1 MDLDLII
8 GIGGLVLLLVLLALR
23 VPIAFSLGIVSLGG
37 VAVLRGGL
45 PAISALET
53 LTFNFIAHWSLS
65 AVPMFLLMGNIA
77 YKSGLTQS
85 LYRAARMWLSGLPGG
100 LAIAST
106 AACAMFAAASGSSVA
121 TASAMGRIAIPE
133 MMKYKYDPGLA
144 TGTVAAAGTLG
155 SLIPPSILIILFAI
169 FTEASIGQ
177 MLIAGIL
184 PGILSGLV
192 FAAMI
197 MIRCKINP
205 KLAPKVEGGVTLTE
219 KIQVLREVWPLPVLI
234 VGVLGGIYS
243 GFFTPTE
250 AGAGGAFLAFIIA
263 ATQKRLNWTVFKES
277 VIETCSATAMIFL
290 IAMGG
295 IMLTRFMAV
304 SGVPA
309 ALSSALG
316 PYGLDPVILVIAASV
331 IYIFLGMFLD
341 SLGLMLLTLP
351 VLLPL
356 FEASGADIIWFG
368 ILVIKYLEIGLITP
382 PVGLNVYIIKGVV
395 GDSIPLETIFK
406 GVLWFIV
413 ADIFTLT
420 LLIIFPQISL
430 YLPSLMQF

>member
-1 MDLDLII
+1 MALQI
-8 GIGGLVLLLVLLALR
+8 GISGLALLLVLLALR
-23 VPIAFSLGIVSLGG
+23 VPIAFALGLVSLGG
-37 VAVLRGGL
+37 IALLRGPL

-53 LTFNFIAHWSLS
+53 LTFSFIAHWSLS
-65 AVPMFLLMGNIA
+65 AVPMFLLMGNVA
-77 YKSGLTQS
+77 FKSGLTQS
-85 LYRAARMWLSGLPGG
+85 LFRAASLWLSALPGG

-133 MMKYKYDPGLA
+133 MLKFKYDPGLA

-169 FTEASIGQ
+169 FAEASIGK

-184 PGILSGLV
+184 PGLLSAFV

-205 KLAPKVEGGVTLTE
+205 KLAPKIEDGVSWE
-219 KIQVLREVWPLPVLI
+219 ERFKILGEVWPLPVLTI
-234 VGVLGGIYS
+234 GVLGGIYT
-243 GFFTPTE
+243 GIFTPTE
-250 AGAGGAFLAFIIA
+250 AGAGGALIAFAIA
-263 ATQKRLNWTVFKES
+263 AVQGRLTWQVFKES
-277 VIETCSATAMIFL
+277 VVESLKATSMIFL
-290 IAMGG
+290 IALGG

-309 ALSSALG
+309 AMSSIMGDYATNPVTL
-316 PYGLDPVILVIAASV
+316 VILSSV
-331 IYIFLGMFLD
+331 IYIILGMFLD
-341 SLGLMLLTLP
+341 SIGLMLLTLP

-368 ILVIKYLEIGLITP
+368 VLVIKFLEIGLVTP

-395 GDSIPLETIFK
+395 GDTVPLETIFK
-406 GVLWFIV
+406 GVLWFII
-413 ADIFTLT
+413 ADIFTLAI
-420 LLIIFPQISL
+420 LITFPEISL
-430 YLPSLMQF
+430 YLPNLMQF

>member
-1 MDLDLII
+1 MDSLTVGII
-8 GIGGLVLLLVLLALR
+8 GLVTLLVLLALR

-37 VAVLRGGL
+37 IAVLRGPV
-45 PAISALET
+45 PAVSALET

-65 AVPMFLLMGNIA
+65 AVPMFLLMGNVA
-77 YKSGLTQS
+77 FKSGLTQS
-85 LYRAARMWLSGLPGG
+85 LYKATRMWLSGLPGG

-133 MMKYKYDPGLA
+133 MLKYKYDPGLA

-169 FTEASIGQ
+169 FAEASIGQ

-184 PGILSGLV
+184 PGILSAFV
-192 FAAMI
+192 FASMI
-197 MIRCKINP
+197 SIRCMINP
-205 KLAPKVEGGVTLTE
+205 KLAPVIEGGVSWSE
-219 KIQVLREVWPLPVLI
+219 RFKVLREVWPLPVLV

-250 AGAGGAFLAFIIA
+250 AGAGGALLAFVIA
-263 ATQKRLNWTVFKES
+263 AAQKRLTWEVFKES
-277 VIETCSATAMIFL
+277 VIESLKATSMIFF
-290 IAMGG
+290 IALGG

-309 ALSSALG
+309 ALSAALG
-316 PYGLDPVILVIAASV
+316 PYGLDPVILIIATSV
-331 IYIFLGMFLD
+331 IFIFLGMFLD
-341 SLGLMLLTLP
+341 SIGLMLLTLP

-356 FEASGADIIWFG
+356 FEATDASIIWFG
-368 ILVIKYLEIGLITP
+368 VLVIKYLEIGLITP
-382 PVGLNVYIIKGVV
+382 PVGLNVYVIKGVV
-395 GDSIPLETIFK
+395 GDSVPLETIFK
-406 GVLWFIV
+406 GVLWFV
-413 ADIFTLT
+413 LADIVTLA
-420 LLIIFPQISL
+420 LLIIFPDISL
-430 YLPSLMQF
+430 FLPSLMEF

>member
-1 MDLDLII
+1 MALTI
-8 GIGGLVLLLVLLALR
+8 GVCGLVLLLVLLALR
-23 VPIAFSLGIVSLGG
+23 VPIAFSLGLVSLGG
-37 VAVLRGGL
+37 IAMLRGPL

-53 LTFNFIAHWSLS
+53 LTFNFVAHWSLS
-65 AVPMFLLMGNIA
+65 AVPMFLLMGNVA

-133 MMKYKYDPGLA
+133 MLKYKYDPGLA

-169 FTEASIGQ
+169 FSEASIGQ

-184 PGILSGLV
+184 PGILSALV
-192 FAAMI
+192 FAGMI
-197 MIRCKINP
+197 MTRCMISP
-205 KLAPKVEGGVTLTE
+205 ELAPKVEGGVSWAE
-219 KIQVLREVWPLPVLI
+219 KIQVMREVWPLPVLI
-234 VGVLGGIYS
+234 IGVLGGIYS

-263 ATQKRLNWTVFKES
+263 AAQRRLTWQVFKES
-277 VIETCSATAMIFL
+277 VVESLKATSMIFF
-290 IAMGG
+290 IALGG

-309 ALSSALG
+309 ALSAALG
-316 PYGLDPVILVIAASV
+316 PYGLDPVILVIASS
-331 IYIFLGMFLD
+331 IIFIFLGMFLD

-356 FEASGADIIWFG
+356 FESTGASLIWFG
-368 ILVIKYLEIGLITP
+368 VLVIKYLEIGLITP
-382 PVGLNVYIIKGVV
+382 PVGLNVYVIKGVV
-395 GDSIPLETIFK
+395 GDSVPLETIFK

-413 ADIFTLT
+413 ADIVTLT
-420 LLIIFPQISL
+420 LLIVFPQISL
-430 YLPSLMQF
+430 YLPSLMMN

>member
-1 MDLDLII
+1 MALTI
-8 GIGGLVLLLVLLALR
+8 GVCGLVLLLVLLALR
-23 VPIAFSLGIVSLGG
+23 VPIAFSLGLVSLGG
-37 VAVLRGGL
+37 IAVLRG
-45 PAISALET
+45 PFAAISALET
-53 LTFNFIAHWSLS
+53 LTFNFVAHWSLS
-65 AVPMFLLMGNIA
+65 AVPMFLLMGNVA

-121 TASAMGRIAIPE
+121 TASAMGRISIPE
-133 MMKYKYDPGLA
+133 MLKYKYDPGLA

-169 FTEASIGQ
+169 FSEASIGQ

-184 PGILSGLV
+184 PGILSAFV
-192 FAAMI
+192 FAGMI
-197 MIRCKINP
+197 MTRCLINP
-205 KLAPKVEGGVTLTE
+205 KLAPKVEGGVSWAERL
-219 KIQVLREVWPLPVLI
+219 QVLREVWPLPVLI
-234 VGVLGGIYS
+234 IGVLGGIYS

-263 ATQKRLNWTVFKES
+263 ATQRRLNWDVIKES
-277 VIETCSATAMIFL
+277 VVESLKATSMIFF
-290 IAMGG
+290 IALGG

-309 ALSSALG
+309 ALSAALG
-316 PYGLDPVILVIAASV
+316 PYGLDPVILVIASSV
-331 IYIFLGMFLD
+331 IFIFLGMFLD

-356 FEASGADIIWFG
+356 FESTGASIIWFG

-382 PVGLNVYIIKGVV
+382 PVGLNVYVIKGVV
-395 GDSIPLETIFK
+395 GDTVPLETIFK
-406 GVLWFIV
+406 GVLWFV
-413 ADIFTLT
+413 LADIVTLT
-420 LLIIFPQISL
+420 LLIIFPEISL